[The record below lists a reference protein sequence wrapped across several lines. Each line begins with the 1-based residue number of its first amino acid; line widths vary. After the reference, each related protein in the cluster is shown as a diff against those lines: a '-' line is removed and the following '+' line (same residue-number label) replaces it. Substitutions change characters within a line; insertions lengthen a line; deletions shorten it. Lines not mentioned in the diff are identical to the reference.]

1 MSKKFYKIEAALTL
15 VTTANDGR
23 NWESKTQKNQR
34 GDPLNWK
41 SEKFIVG
48 SKMVGHGGR
57 PPSNLFVFSV
67 DQKFSQKSF
76 VPTAAVTRAEL
87 LKIIRKILRIRIL

>member
-1 MSKKFYKIEAALTL
+1 M
-15 VTTANDGR
+15 TTANDSR

-41 SEKFIVG
+41 SEKIYRGFKNGWARRKVPI
-48 SKMVGHGGR
+48 K
-57 PPSNLFVFSV
+57 P
-67 DQKFSQKSF
+67 QKFNQKIF
-76 VPTAAVTRAEL
+76 VLTAAVTRAEL